1 MIDSKNATL
10 PAGQICPFFQP
21 ILSLQSMSVIG
32 HESLGRE
39 IVSGEVRSLGAFFHD
54 PAIPEP
60 IQIAADRQLRQMAFA
75 KAVRED
81 YGGLL
86 FVNLKPSWI
95 YRSYRE
101 TGRLPTLELLM
112 QYGLPPGRVVV
123 EITEES
129 FSGKLKELLEIV
141 DIYRQHGC
149 LLAVDDV
156 GSGFSSLDRI
166 AMFRPDII
174 KMDLKIL
181 RKGVTHDGYRALLRS
196 FSIIAEQM
204 GGSLLVEGVENVL
217 DLKNAMAAGARYV
230 QGYLFSEAKRD
241 FLPEHEYTALLNEQM
256 DQYGKESYASYLKLM
271 AAEHRLKELADRTAV
286 MAAVREPDH
295 LAGELIHEVPENTLR
310 VYLCRGDGIQVSCNF
325 ERSEDGTWSRNEEYR
340 GSSWLWRPYF
350 IPTIIHM
357 QKQRSGILSQA
368 YADLA
373 TAKPIQSYSCPVGTD
388 LYLFVDLLIH

>member
-39 IVSGEVRSLGAFFHD
+39 IVGGEVRSLGAFFHD

-60 IQIAADRQLRQMAFA
+60 IQIATDRKLRQIAFA
-75 KAVRED
+75 KAVREG

-101 TGRLPTLELLM
+101 TGRLPTLELLT
-112 QYGLPPGRVVV
+112 QYGLPAGRVVV

-256 DQYGKESYASYLKLM
+256 DRYGKESYASYLKLM

-310 VYLCRGDGIQVSCNF
+310 IYLCRGDGIQVSCNF
-325 ERSEDGTWSRNEEYR
+325 ERGEDGAWTRNEEYR
-340 GSSWLWRPYF
+340 GSNWLWRPYF

-388 LYLFVDLLIH
+388 LYLFVDLLIR

>member
-39 IVSGEVRSLGAFFHD
+39 IVGGEVRSLGAFFHD

-60 IQIAADRQLRQMAFA
+60 IQIATDRKLRQIAFA

-101 TGRLPTLELLM
+101 TGRLPTLELLT
-112 QYGLPPGRVVV
+112 QYGLPAGRVVV

-256 DQYGKESYASYLKLM
+256 DRYGKESYASYLKLM

-310 VYLCRGDGIQVSCNF
+310 IYLCRGDGIQVPCNF
-325 ERSEDGTWSRNEEYR
+325 ERGEDGAWTRNEEYR
-340 GSSWLWRPYF
+340 GSNWLWRPYF

-388 LYLFVDLLIH
+388 LYLFVDLLIR